1 MHVENKQQYYE
12 NCLLRIKSYRL
23 LCLPLG
29 KNMETVETPAEK
41 NLMKKRGINWTSE
54 EEILLIEE
62 VLKFED
68 TLFGKM
74 RGSGVKGKHGQ
85 MKESTWTSIAE
96 TLNS

>member
-1 MHVENKQQYYE
+1 MNVENKQQYYE

-23 LCLPLG
+23 LSLPLG

-62 VLKFED
+62 VLKF
-68 TLFGKM
+68 GKM

-85 MKESTWTSIAE
+85 MKESTWTSIE
-96 TLNS
+96 KTLNS